1 MYLCLSVC
9 LPACLPACL
18 FGGPARLPLSLPAC
32 LCVYSLGRPLN
43 DAGTMV
49 FSFAEA
55 AGLKIAKQHRR
66 RAKHGARKTANILL
80 RHLHGI
86 SHICMCGCQSE
97 RTKNQTKSSL
107 EVDSSVT
114 QRQLL
119 RLAWSV
125 GQTLPASPA
134 QCASQ
139 EQDFS
144 TARDISKPTAKA
156 GSCSA
161 LGSQR
166 CREQPIVWLLVVC
179 WFERHSRRLQDM
191 KANNA
196 RHLRLSKI
204 RYLVHVAIY
213 QGRGSKVT
221 IFEQPNCEIAGLR
234 AHLQLGYLARKGS
247 PSFSDQRK
255 KGRTI
260 TSPGLVRAQNEPTK
274 NLGLNK

>member
-32 LCVYSLGRPLN
+32 LCVYSLGRPLS

-179 WFERHSRRLQDM
+179 
-191 KANNA
+191 
-196 RHLRLSKI
+196 
-204 RYLVHVAIY
+204 
-213 QGRGSKVT
+213 
-221 IFEQPNCEIAGLR
+221 
-234 AHLQLGYLARKGS
+234 
-247 PSFSDQRK
+247 
-255 KGRTI
+255 
-260 TSPGLVRAQNEPTK
+260 
-274 NLGLNK
+274 